1 MLHKTY
7 HMCGDTKNK
16 EQGTSAMLITSM
28 SEHEEANKLN
38 EELEDSR
45 DNDDVNQ
52 RILQKISSLLI
63 SIISNQEP
71 LRYGAVMK
79 LGLIPTEYGAR
90 SSVLT
95 NSFKAN

>member
-1 MLHKTY
+1 MLHKAY

-16 EQGTSAMLITSM
+16 EQRNSDMLITSM

-52 RILQKISSLLI
+52 PILQKKY
-63 SIISNQEP
+63 P
-71 LRYGAVMK
+71 
-79 LGLIPTEYGAR
+79 
-90 SSVLT
+90 
-95 NSFKAN
+95 F